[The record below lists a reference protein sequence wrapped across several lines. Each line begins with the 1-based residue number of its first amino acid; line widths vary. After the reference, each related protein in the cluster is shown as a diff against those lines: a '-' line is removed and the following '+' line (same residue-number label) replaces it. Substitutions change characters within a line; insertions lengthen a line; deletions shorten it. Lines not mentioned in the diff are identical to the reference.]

1 MKSDTSHCCCYFRG
15 IKVETKKGRE
25 PGRKRLVKQK
35 VHMTLGKTEHMWAVI
50 ILTSTCKTWNT
61 RGRMDKQKDERTAHS
76 FQLEFLLFKT
86 VFIKKKKRER
96 ENRKTKL
103 YSQIHAIVLG
113 DCCANNI
120 LLHPLEISYPRSLFA
135 YFLCIFNNRHYILAG
150 FICIHFYILWFDC
163 KVFVGKRI
171 VLHNWVSWK
180 CLFIIGDQR
189 TFVSW
194 KEKKKKREGFTMTA
208 SYWERDSR
216 SWRVWLF

>member
-1 MKSDTSHCCCYFRG
+1 MRG
-15 IKVETKKGRE
+15 QRTVFSWSFSY
-25 PGRKRLVKQK
+25 LKQ
-35 VHMTLGKTEHMWAVI
+35 
-50 ILTSTCKTWNT
+50 
-61 RGRMDKQKDERTAHS
+61 
-76 FQLEFLLFKT
+76 FLL
-86 VFIKKKKRER
+86 KKKKRER

-194 KEKKKKREGFTMTA
+194 KKKKIGRGLLWRQVT
-208 SYWERDSR
+208 ERGIQEVGESDFFNSPEWINNSR
-216 SWRVWLF
+216 SRLPSA